1 MNTMQEILAAVS
13 KGEISA
19 DEAGQLIANLG
30 KKPKGV
36 YLEVSEKGA
45 VKIKGMRARW
55 PIVLYPNEIQTL
67 LGMSDKLID
76 FIEANKAKL
85 SFHKGDLD
93 EKNGDGGEVAPDEQK
108 AA

>member
-1 MNTMQEILAAVS
+1 MNSIQEILAALS
-13 KGEISA
+13 KGELTQE
-19 DEAGQLIANLG
+19 EAAILLANPP
-30 KKPKGV
+30 KKQKGV

-67 LGMSDKLID
+67 LGMSDKLND
-76 FIEANKAKL
+76 FIEANKSKL
-85 SFHKGDLD
+85 SFHKGDL
-93 EKNGDGGEVAPDEQK
+93 EGDLASAE

>member
-1 MNTMQEILAAVS
+1 MNSIQEILAALA
-13 KGEISA
+13 KGELTQDDA
-19 DEAGQLIANLG
+19 AALLANPP

-67 LGMSDKLID
+67 LAMQDKLIG
-76 FIEANKAKL
+76 FIEDNKDKL
-85 SFHKGDLD
+85 SFHKGDLE
-93 EKNGDGGEVAPDEQK
+93 EKSGKVAPAE